1 MKIYTKTGDKGK
13 TSLYGGTR
21 ISKSH
26 NRIASYGNTD
36 ELNSFLGL
44 LLSYIPNLDQ
54 RSLLLEVQNQLFVVG
69 SHLAAGNDH
78 DFKLPEIK
86 ESFITDLEKA
96 IDTMNEV
103 LPQLKHFV
111 LPGGDQAIGYAHVCR
126 TITRRAERSV
136 VALSLEENVDEIIIV
151 FLNRLSDYFFV
162 LARYIA
168 LKHNIEEVKWM
179 G

>member
-1 MKIYTKTGDKGK
+1 MKIYTKTGDKGN

-26 NRIASYGNTD
+26 DRIASYGNTD

-44 LLSYIPNLDQ
+44 LMSLIKHNDQ
-54 RSLLLEVQNQLFVVG
+54 YELLVAVQNQLFVIG

-86 ESFITDLEKA
+86 NSFITDLEEA
-96 IDTMNEV
+96 IDKMNEV
-103 LPQLKHFV
+103 LPKLKHFV
-111 LPGGDQAIGYAHVCR
+111 LPGGSQAVSYAHVCR

-136 VALSLEENVDEIIIV
+136 VALSIIEKTDEIILIY
-151 FLNRLSDYFFV
+151 LNRLSDYFFV

-168 LKHNIEEVKWM
+168 HIDKIEEIKWVP
-179 G
+179 

>member
-26 NRIASYGNTD
+26 LRIDSYGNTD

-44 LLSYIPNLDQ
+44 LISKTPDNAQLP
-54 RSLLLEVQNQLFVVG
+54 LLIQIQNQLFVIG
-69 SHLAAGNDH
+69 SQLAAGNDH

-86 ESFITDLEKA
+86 DEDIENLEVA
-96 IDTMNEV
+96 IDEMNEV
-103 LPQLKHFV
+103 LPKLKHFV
-111 LPGGDQAIGYAHVCR
+111 LPGGDEAISYAHVCR
-126 TITRRAERSV
+126 TITRRAERAV
-136 VALSLEENVDEIIIV
+136 VALSLVEKIDDINIIY
-151 FLNRLSDYFFV
+151 LNRLSDYFFV

-168 LKHNIEEVKWM
+168 HCHGVAEVKWE